1 MASLHI
7 SLLATWPQKRTFVY
21 IPFFWCCQGGA
32 WCTESKCFENHVWR
46 QGIWKLPSNKGAFFG
61 LNCNMDEKMLKTL
74 TTQLVEK
81 GGAFTWVSYLSKFLT
96 RCHLGNFEVDTV
108 VGIFKFFL
116 YIYIYMNTLALLL
129 EELKLL
135 VVACLTCHSV
145 VIFEGWLLLV
155 RARVTCDHLCVCLLL
170 CLYCSWVS
178 LASPQTMI
186 PAKPSYPFRSQSILR

>member
-7 SLLATWPQKRTFVY
+7 SLLATWPQKCTFVY

-116 YIYIYMNTLALLL
+116 YIYIWIHWLCYLRSLSYLWWPALLVTASSF
-129 EELKLL
+129 LKVGCYLWGL
-135 VVACLTCHSV
+135 VSL
-145 VIFEGWLLLV
+145 VII
-155 RARVTCDHLCVCLLL
+155 CVCLLL